1 VLCCALMLRCT
12 AKAKLLPVHVSV
24 AVTAI
29 ESGSRP
35 GGGGRGVVTAF
46 TIEANT
52 TAPYTF
58 LSSELPGTFSDNS
71 LTLRPGEKLSLEF
84 ASEEGGVTADGFLK
98 SCRVYTMNMV
108 LPQHLAP
115 PGDEEA

>member
-1 VLCCALMLRCT
+1 VLSCVALLCCA

-29 ESGSRP
+29 ESDSRP
-35 GGGGRGVVTAF
+35 GGGVVTAF

-84 ASEEGGVTADGFLK
+84 ASAEEDEGVTADGFLK